1 MAKSPPPRAGESVV
15 QVRRQRLGLAGEEGG
30 YRTKGRTAEERGFS
44 LHEARVTEE
53 NGGFALGDMVAAPL
67 IRRLTAEDDE
77 DAVPCDAPIDLLR
90 DKMERRPAPKA
101 EAILALCSDR
111 ASLETT
117 VVNRFMD
124 LFVV

>member
-1 MAKSPPPRAGESVV
+1 
-15 QVRRQRLGLAGEEGG
+15 
-30 YRTKGRTAEERGFS
+30 
-44 LHEARVTEE
+44 
-53 NGGFALGDMVAAPL
+53 MVAAPL